1 MMIHKGQ
8 KPYECDIC
16 QKRFREK
23 SNYNFH
29 MKKHMEKSKKIENK
43 KDGININKAKLFFNK
58 NDLVMEKQINEFC
71 IKDLKKIDKISTKDN
86 SKENSI
92 NNTIIEN
99 ENNSVNIYNIK
110 NEIKKMDQNKDND
123 LINNKKLFEF
133 ECNNFSFSNEKYL
146 FNEPKELYNNSY
158 NKFHIDNNTTD
169 ELNIL
174 MLNND
179 IGNEIKDKIL
189 DDYCLYDS
197 SWNEERIFF

>member
-29 MKKHMEKSKKIENK
+29 MKKHMEKSKKIENE
-43 KDGININKAKLFFNK
+43 KDGVNINKTKLCFNK
-58 NDLVMEKQINEFC
+58 NDLVMEKQINDFS
-71 IKDLKKIDKISTKDN
+71 IKDNKKIDKISTQNN

-99 ENNSVNIYNIK
+99 ENNSVNLYHINH
-110 NEIKKMDQNKDND
+110 EIKSLEKNKDND

-133 ECNNFSFSNEKYL
+133 ECNNFSFPNEKYL
-146 FNEPKELYNNSY
+146 FDEPKELYNNSH
-158 NKFHIDNNTTD
+158 NKFHSDNNIT

-174 MLNND
+174 MLNNGND
-179 IGNEIKDKIL
+179 NEIKEKIL
-189 DDYCLYDS
+189 DDCCLYNSYLND
-197 SWNEERIFF
+197 EKIFF

>member
-99 ENNSVNIYNIK
+99 ENNSVNIYNIILDK
-110 NEIKKMDQNKDND
+110 LSYKSC
-123 LINNKKLFEF
+123 NKKTNGF
-133 ECNNFSFSNEKYL
+133 
-146 FNEPKELYNNSY
+146 
-158 NKFHIDNNTTD
+158 
-169 ELNIL
+169 
-174 MLNND
+174 
-179 IGNEIKDKIL
+179 
-189 DDYCLYDS
+189 
-197 SWNEERIFF
+197 

>member
-29 MKKHMEKSKKIENK
+29 MKKHMEKSEKIENE
-43 KDGININKAKLFFNK
+43 KDGININKTKLCFNE
-58 NDLVMEKQINEFC
+58 NDLVMEKEINDFC
-71 IKDLKKIDKISTKDN
+71 IKDLKKIDKISTKNN
-86 SKENSI
+86 SKENSL

-99 ENNSVNIYNIK
+99 ENNSVNIYNLK
-110 NEIKKMDQNKDND
+110 HENKRMDQNKDND
-123 LINNKKLFEF
+123 LINNKKLYEF
-133 ECNNFSFSNEKYL
+133 ECNNFSFPNEKYL

-158 NKFHIDNNTTD
+158 NKFFSDNNIND

-174 MLNND
+174 MLNNG
-179 IGNEIKDKIL
+179 ICNEIKDKIL

-197 SWNEERIFF
+197 SLNDEKIFF